1 MYTCIHYYFGKAF
14 ILFSY
19 MENEVGK
26 NRIENVSVCTHVC
39 FEVSSSSITPSTD
52 TLTAAA
58 LSSVQSKAGLPIS
71 ALDFLENDG
80 NR

>member
-39 FEVSSSSITPSTD
+39 FEDSSSSITLSTD

-58 LSSVQSKAGLPIS
+58 LSSVQSKARLPIS